1 MSSRPIPVRRALAAA
16 ARLAPATRTLGWLTT
31 WLMTAA
37 MGALALSQAIGITGS
52 PTVYVVHSLTPY
64 LLAPAAP
71 LAALAALGRHHVL
84 ALTNAMILLALMV
97 LTGPVVFDGGAP
109 LAPPDAATVRVAH
122 ANAYYMNDTPR
133 AAAAT
138 LLGLGVDVIA
148 VTEYDDEL
156 ADAFDALGVDD
167 RYAFRIDQ
175 SSPSPGGVALFSRYP
190 IVEGSVVL
198 IGRQYGIEAIV
209 DVNGSLLRVMVVHP
223 FPGADETALADLNN
237 DLRVFAARAA
247 SPGPPTMLVGD
258 FNASRWHPQFRELLG
273 TGLADAHEALGKGF
287 SRSWPTGA
295 GLPRFVR
302 LDHALLDDRVIPV
315 QVNDIVVPGS
325 DHLGFVVEVAILN
338 R

>member
-1 MSSRPIPVRRALAAA
+1 M
-16 ARLAPATRTLGWLTT
+16 LGWLTT
-31 WLMTAA
+31 WLMTAT

-71 LAALAALGRHHVL
+71 LAALAALGRHHLL
-84 ALTNAMILLALMV
+84 ALTNAILVLALLV
-97 LTGPVVFDGGAP
+97 LTAPVVFNPDPQAVP
-109 LAPPDAATVRVAH
+109 ADAATVKIAH
-122 ANAYYMNDTPR
+122 ANAYYLNDSPR

-148 VTEYDDEL
+148 VTEFNAEL
-156 ADAFDALGVDD
+156 AGAFDDLDVADW
-167 RYAFRIDQ
+167 YAFRIDL
-175 SSPSPGGVALFSRYP
+175 SSPSPGGVALLSRYP
-190 IVEGSVVL
+190 IVDGSVVL
-198 IGRQYGIEAIV
+198 IGRQYGIEAII
-209 DVNGSLLRVMVVHP
+209 DVNGSLLRVIVVHP
-223 FPGADETALADLNN
+223 FPGTDETALADLNN
-237 DLRVFAARAA
+237 DLRVFAGRAA

-258 FNASRWHPQFRELLG
+258 FNASRWHPQFRELLE

-295 GLPRFVR
+295 ELPRFVR

-325 DHLGFVVEVAILN
+325 DHLGFVVEVAIID